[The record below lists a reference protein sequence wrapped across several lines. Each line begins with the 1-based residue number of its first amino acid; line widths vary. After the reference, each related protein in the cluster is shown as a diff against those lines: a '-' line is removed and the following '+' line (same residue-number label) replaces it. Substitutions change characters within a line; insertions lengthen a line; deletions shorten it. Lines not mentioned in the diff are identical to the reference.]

1 VALRYRDNLELSLK
15 NISFKIGS
23 GMKVGI
29 AGRTGSGKS
38 TTAVTFQRIIE
49 LEQGKITFDGVDISK
64 VSLK

>member
-49 LEQGKITFDGVDISK
+49 LEQG
-64 VSLK
+64 